1 MFVAPPR
8 ALDAPVGEGLPPTR
22 PAVAAYMQSGSIAF
36 TIAYPIWHA
45 LSMLDAAV
53 CVQAIPS
60 CALTV
65 MTSGQQG
72 ASFAQVGAP
81 PSPPP
86 VEEPASSAVPP
97 EEPLPDPLLAPLLDP
112 PEEPLDPLDP
122 LEEPPS
128 LSTAGAASSP
138 EPPKPP
144 VLGFAA
150 HAARSTRTL
159 ADAKTN
165 PPIFSIDV
173 SSSLGADVDPRS
185 SIRLRP

>member
-1 MFVAPPR
+1 
-8 ALDAPVGEGLPPTR
+8 
-22 PAVAAYMQSGSIAF
+22 MQSGSIAF

-53 CVQAIPS
+53 CVQAIAS
-60 CALTV
+60 CALTA
-65 MTSGQQG
+65 MTIEQQG

-97 EEPLPDPLLAPLLDP
+97 EEPLPDPLLEPLLDP
-112 PEEPLDPLDP
+112 LEEPLDPLDP
-122 LEEPPS
+122 PEDPLPEPLEEPSPDAPEEPPS
-128 LSTAGAASSP
+128 LSTGAAASSP

-144 VLGFAA
+144 VLVFCV
-150 HAARSTRTL
+150 HAATTTRTPPH
-159 ADAKTN
+159 AQTS
-165 PPIFSIDV
+165 PPIFRIDV

-185 SIRLRP
+185 SVRLCP